1 MKRIIKLDYKD
12 NQYVLLE
19 SDNIIFSI
27 NENDLKFDSL
37 KFYNGIYKGENKSV
51 DIELN
56 NEITND
62 PSKKGN
68 YIYNWLNEIF
78 RAIFNEIGDT
88 SSNDNNISKT
98 EDSKVIPLFE
108 LSACAGDGFYIDES
122 VPHSDY
128 SVSNQEADY
137 AVKISGHSMEP
148 VIPDGSI
155 ALVKQV
161 KELNSN
167 DIGIVNVDGQS
178 MCKRYKKVG
187 RGIVLVP
194 DNNSGEYKSIKV
206 SEVSSCVIQG
216 KVVEIIKE

>member
-68 YIYNWLNEIF
+68 YIFNWLNKIF
-78 RAIFNEIGDT
+78 RDIFNEIGDT
-88 SSNDNNISKT
+88 NGNDNNVSKP
-98 EDSKVIPLFE
+98 EDSKKIPLFE
-108 LSACAGDGFYIDES
+108 LSACAGMAFILMKEF
-122 VPHSDY
+122 
-128 SVSNQEADY
+128 N
-137 AVKISGHSMEP
+137 I
-148 VIPDGSI
+148 VI
-155 ALVKQV
+155 
-161 KELNSN
+161 
-167 DIGIVNVDGQS
+167 IG
-178 MCKRYKKVG
+178 
-187 RGIVLVP
+187 
-194 DNNSGEYKSIKV
+194 
-206 SEVSSCVIQG
+206 
-216 KVVEIIKE
+216 

>member
-19 SDNIIFSI
+19 TDNIIFSI

-167 DIGIVNVDGQS
+167 DIGIFNVDGQS

>member
-68 YIYNWLNEIF
+68 YIFNWLNKIF
-78 RAIFNEIGDT
+78 RDIFNEIGDT
-88 SSNDNNISKT
+88 NGNDNNVSKP
-98 EDSKVIPLFE
+98 EDSKKMPLGT
-108 LSACAGDGFYIDES
+108 L
-122 VPHSDY
+122 
-128 SVSNQEADY
+128 
-137 AVKISGHSMEP
+137 
-148 VIPDGSI
+148 
-155 ALVKQV
+155 
-161 KELNSN
+161 
-167 DIGIVNVDGQS
+167 
-178 MCKRYKKVG
+178 
-187 RGIVLVP
+187 
-194 DNNSGEYKSIKV
+194 
-206 SEVSSCVIQG
+206 
-216 KVVEIIKE
+216 

>member
-12 NQYVLLE
+12 NKYVLLE
-19 SDNIIFSI
+19 TDNIIFSI

-88 SSNDNNISKT
+88 SGNDNNISKT

-167 DIGIVNVDGQS
+167 DIGIFNVDGQS

>member
-12 NQYVLLE
+12 NQYILLE
-19 SDNIIFSI
+19 KDSMIFSI

-56 NEITND
+56 NIITND

-68 YIYNWLNEIF
+68 YIFNWLNEIF
-78 RAIFNEIGDT
+78 RTIFKEIGD
-88 SSNDNNISKT
+88 SSDSDNRPKT

-122 VPHSDY
+122 VAQSDY

-148 VIPDGSI
+148 AIPDGCI

-161 KELNSN
+161 EELNSN
-167 DIGIVNVDGQS
+167 DIGIFNVDGQS

-187 RGIVLVP
+187 RGIVLAP
-194 DNNSGEYKSIKV
+194 DNDSGEYKSIKV

-216 KVVEIIKE
+216 KVVEIINE

>member
-68 YIYNWLNEIF
+68 YIFNWLNKIF
-78 RAIFNEIGDT
+78 RDIFNEIGDT
-88 SSNDNNISKT
+88 NGNDNNVSKP
-98 EDSKVIPLFE
+98 EDSKKIPL
-108 LSACAGDGFYIDES
+108 LNCL
-122 VPHSDY
+122 
-128 SVSNQEADY
+128 
-137 AVKISGHSMEP
+137 
-148 VIPDGSI
+148 
-155 ALVKQV
+155 LVQGMAFILM
-161 KELNSN
+161 KEFNIMI
-167 DIGIVNVDGQS
+167 IG
-178 MCKRYKKVG
+178 
-187 RGIVLVP
+187 
-194 DNNSGEYKSIKV
+194 
-206 SEVSSCVIQG
+206 
-216 KVVEIIKE
+216 

>member
-68 YIYNWLNEIF
+68 YIFNWLNKIF
-78 RAIFNEIGDT
+78 RDIFNEIGDT
-88 SSNDNNISKT
+88 NGNDNNVSKP
-98 EDSKVIPLFE
+98 EDSKKIPLFE

-122 VPHSDY
+122 VAHSDY

-148 VIPDGSI
+148 AIPDGCI

-161 KELNSN
+161 EELNSN
-167 DIGIVNVDGQS
+167 DIGIFNVDGQS

-187 RGIVLVP
+187 RGIVLAP
-194 DNNSGEYKSIKV
+194 DNDSGEYKSIKV

-216 KVVEIIKE
+216 KVVEIINE